1 MCKSK
6 DQSQNKIRRT
16 ANARKTQSKWKNKA
30 STEKGSFYFISGYF
44 AVRDSFAHRD
54 SRMKQ
59 IPYLTQPLTQEIAG
73 HFDEGD

>member
-1 MCKSK
+1 M
-6 DQSQNKIRRT
+6 
-16 ANARKTQSKWKNKA
+16 WKNEA
-30 STEKGSFYFISGYF
+30 STEKGSFYFIAGYF

-73 HFDEGD
+73 HFDERD